1 MLLPFFFSFFSLC
14 DIFFVIACYF
24 SHVVFV
30 FLYVLFYNF
39 FFFLLFFVMGV
50 IYLIFKDMNY
60 LEKK

>member
-1 MLLPFFFSFFSLC
+1 MLLPFFSFFSLC

-30 FLYVLFYNF
+30 FLYVF
-39 FFFLLFFVMGV
+39 FIIFFLLFFVMGV